1 MSVRLFS
8 AMTMAALLALCV
20 NAAQAQDWPTKPVR
34 LTVPFPPGTA
44 PDIASRLMAEKLS
57 QGWKQQMVVEN
68 RPGAGGIPGMSAFI
82 KTAPDGYSFSVV
94 PATVVTLTPHLF
106 KNPQYNIDTDVTPV
120 AILATGPFIVAVNP
134 GIGVNSLDDLLK
146 MAKAQPGKVNFA
158 PPTINTTPHLAGE
171 MMAMLAGE
179 VRRGVDRR
187 RRKVD
192 LAGLRFR
199 HLQQVVEA
207 VDADPRIDRNDE
219 RSRGEDRHRGD
230 VGVDVVLRVLEEVRR
245 QRHDGRRHDGER
257 VAVRGGLDERA
268 HAGDATR
275 SGAVLHHHLL
285 LPALRELLGH
295 QARGDVGR
303 RSRRERHGQ
312 AHGLGGP
319 VLRLRGIH
327 AQREQR
333 SHRHGAKQSHGHRSS
348 PYRSV
353 R

>member
-82 KTAPDGYSFSVV
+82 KTAPDGYSFAVV

-106 KNPQYNIDTDVTPV
+106 KNPQYSIDTDVTPV

-146 MAKAQPGKVNFA
+146 MARAQPGKVNFA

-171 MMAMLAGE
+171 
-179 VRRGVDRR
+179 
-187 RRKVD
+187 
-192 LAGLRFR
+192 
-199 HLQQVVEA
+199 
-207 VDADPRIDRNDE
+207 
-219 RSRGEDRHRGD
+219 
-230 VGVDVVLRVLEEVRR
+230 VL
-245 QRHDGRRHDGER
+245 
-257 VAVRGGLDERA
+257 
-268 HAGDATR
+268 
-275 SGAVLHHHLL
+275 AVLA
-285 LPALRELLGH
+285 PAKTPAAMVERMNKDVNAVAQMPDIVSRYAELGIYPRPGTVQ
-295 QARGDVGR
+295 QAADFL
-303 RSRRERHGQ
+303 SAERKLWGKVIKDLNIQ
-312 AHGLGGP
+312 A
-319 VLRLRGIH
+319 
-327 AQREQR
+327 
-333 SHRHGAKQSHGHRSS
+333 
-348 PYRSV
+348 
-353 R
+353 

>member
-82 KTAPDGYSFSVV
+82 KMAPDGYAFAVV

-106 KNPQYNIDTDVTPV
+106 KNPQYSIDTDVMPV

-146 MAKAQPGKVNFA
+146 MARAQPGKINFA

-171 MMAMLAGE
+171 MLAMLAGVKFYPVPYNGSVPAVTATITNE
-179 VRRGVDRR
+179 SQFTIDGVPA
-187 RRKVD
+187 
-192 LAGLRFR
+192 LAANIKAGKLKAIAVTSKERIPGFDN
-199 HLQQVVEA
+199 VPPVGDTFKGFEA
-207 VDADPRIDRNDE
+207 I
-219 RSRGEDRHRGD
+219 GWF
-230 VGVDVVLRVLEEVRR
+230 
-245 QRHDGRRHDGER
+245 
-257 VAVRGGLDERA
+257 
-268 HAGDATR
+268 
-275 SGAVLHHHLL
+275 AVLA
-285 LPALRELLGH
+285 PAKTPAAMVERMNRDVNAVAQMPDIVSRYAELGIYPRPGTVQ
-295 QARGDVGR
+295 QAAEFLA
-303 RSRRERHGQ
+303 S
-312 AHGLGGP
+312 
-319 VLRLRGIH
+319 
-327 AQREQR
+327 
-333 SHRHGAKQSHGHRSS
+333 
-348 PYRSV
+348 
-353 R
+353 

>member
-171 MMAMLAGE
+171 MMAMLAGVKFYPVPYSGSVPAVTATITNE
-179 VRRGVDRR
+179 SQFTIDGVPA
-187 RRKVD
+187 
-192 LAGLRFR
+192 LASNIKAGKLKAIAVTSKERIPGFDN
-199 HLQQVVEA
+199 VPPVADTFKGFEA
-207 VDADPRIDRNDE
+207 I
-219 RSRGEDRHRGD
+219 GWF
-230 VGVDVVLRVLEEVRR
+230 
-245 QRHDGRRHDGER
+245 
-257 VAVRGGLDERA
+257 
-268 HAGDATR
+268 
-275 SGAVLHHHLL
+275 AVLA
-285 LPALRELLGH
+285 PAKTPAAMVERMNKDVNAVTQMPEIVSRYAELGIYPRPGTVQ
-295 QARGDVGR
+295 QAADFL
-303 RSRRERHGQ
+303 SAERKLWGKVIKDLNIQ
-312 AHGLGGP
+312 A
-319 VLRLRGIH
+319 
-327 AQREQR
+327 Q
-333 SHRHGAKQSHGHRSS
+333 
-348 PYRSV
+348 
-353 R
+353 